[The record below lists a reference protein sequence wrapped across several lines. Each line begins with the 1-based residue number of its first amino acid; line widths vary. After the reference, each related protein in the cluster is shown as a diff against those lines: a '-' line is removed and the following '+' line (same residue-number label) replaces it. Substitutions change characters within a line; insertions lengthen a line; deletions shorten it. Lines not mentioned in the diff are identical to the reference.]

1 MNSFNSLSAMTGM
14 PSGQKKKPTRR
25 GRKPSG
31 KPGAS
36 HHAAMNQA
44 YAAGDHAKAKSHALN
59 FAKAL
64 HTHMTGA
71 VQPDAA
77 IADPADQGMSP
88 APAAMPAAKP
98 PAPKPGMGQLAAM
111 LRRK

>member
-1 MNSFNSLSAMTGM
+1 MNSLNSLSAMTGM
-14 PSGQKKKPTRR
+14 ASGQKKKVRR

-64 HTHMTGA
+64 HSH
-71 VQPDAA
+71 
-77 IADPADQGMSP
+77 IADQGMSP
-88 APAAMPAAKP
+88 APAAIPA
-98 PAPKPGMGQLAAM
+98 APKPGMGQLAAM